1 MRKSAASANKIK
13 RSPGEKMFDAINFV
27 VFGLFALICIYPF
40 YYILICTFSNT
51 QAVSNGDV
59 LLWPV
64 GFNWMNYRE
73 VLELQYVGRNLFN
86 SVARVVIGT
95 TLSLFCTSFLGYAMS
110 RRELWH
116 RKIWYRMITITMYLS
131 AGMIPTYLNIKS
143 LGLGDN
149 FWVYI
154 LPGLISPFNLM
165 LFKTYVESIPSSLEE
180 SAQIDGAGY
189 ITRYLRVVMPLS
201 KPILATLM
209 IFTAVGHW
217 NSFMDS
223 ILYIRDLKLYTMSA
237 RLRMVLNEAAQLA
250 DEIKAGTA
258 DDGAYLQITPMSVRF
273 TIAAITTI
281 PVLCIYP
288 FFQKYFTGGIMIGA
302 VKG

>member
-1 MRKSAASANKIK
+1 
-13 RSPGEKMFDAINFV
+13 MFDAINYV

-131 AGMIPTYLNIKS
+131 AGMIPTYLHIKS

-154 LPGLISPFNLM
+154 LPGLISPYNLM

-180 SAQIDGAGY
+180 TDQIDGAGY

-250 DEIKAGTA
+250 NEIKAGTA

>member
-1 MRKSAASANKIK
+1 MRKSAESANKIK
-13 RSPGEKMFDAINFV
+13 RSPGEKMFDAINYV

-154 LPGLISPFNLM
+154 LPGLISPYNLM

>member
-1 MRKSAASANKIK
+1 
-13 RSPGEKMFDAINFV
+13 MFDAINYV

-154 LPGLISPFNLM
+154 LPGLISPYNLM

-250 DEIKAGTA
+250 NEIKAGTA